1 MPDPRPRS
9 STPTLA
15 TRSVETLDG
24 VLDRIGR
31 SSFRAKFHLSPA
43 DARYARD
50 RGPREIET
58 HAAHFIGERLAAAN
72 PDSDGR
78 QTPMRGH
85 PVFLA
90 QHATATCCRGCL
102 AKHHGIVKHHPL
114 TDEHQAYVVAVI
126 MRWIERE
133 LRRLPHDSCRAPLP
147 PSKHRRPGMSS
158 HAALF

>member
-1 MPDPRPRS
+1 
-9 STPTLA
+9 
-15 TRSVETLDG
+15 
-24 VLDRIGR
+24 
-31 SSFRAKFHLSPA
+31 
-43 DARYARD
+43 
-50 RGPREIET
+50 
-58 HAAHFIGERLAAAN
+58 
-72 PDSDGR
+72 
-78 QTPMRGH
+78 MRGH